1 MTRFLST
8 LAALAVLTG
17 TAMAADAPGTV
28 KAPGKV
34 SANYDWRG
42 VYVGIEGGYAFG
54 NADGAVTLGGTTF
67 GADYDIKGY
76 LYGIK
81 IGAQEPLTFTPF
93 MLGIEAFIDKTNIDG
108 SGTVSNTGGVVSA
121 KADIKWL
128 AGAHVKIAYPWNNLL
143 PYATVG
149 GACAQNTLTLSAA
162 GFGSITSSNYYS
174 CGWSAGAGLD
184 WALMQNIILGVS
196 YLHVDLGNANPSFP
210 IVGGVGVSV
219 PSNRDLDVVKASV
232 SWKL

>member
-1 MTRFLST
+1 MRNERGSMAWCARKPIHLIFHNSNRGFPMTRFLST

-81 IGAQEPLTFTPF
+81 IGA
-93 MLGIEAFIDKTNIDG
+93 
-108 SGTVSNTGGVVSA
+108 
-121 KADIKWL
+121 
-128 AGAHVKIAYPWNNLL
+128 
-143 PYATVG
+143 
-149 GACAQNTLTLSAA
+149 
-162 GFGSITSSNYYS
+162 
-174 CGWSAGAGLD
+174 
-184 WALMQNIILGVS
+184 
-196 YLHVDLGNANPSFP
+196 
-210 IVGGVGVSV
+210 
-219 PSNRDLDVVKASV
+219 
-232 SWKL
+232 